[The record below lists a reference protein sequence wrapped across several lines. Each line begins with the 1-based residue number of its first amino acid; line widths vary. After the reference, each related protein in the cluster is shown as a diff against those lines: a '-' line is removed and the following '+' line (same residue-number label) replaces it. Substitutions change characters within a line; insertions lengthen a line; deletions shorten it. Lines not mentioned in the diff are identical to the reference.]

1 MQWSLSDLLNLPN
14 GHLEFQE
21 EMDFKPEDLVRFKR
35 IRNIT
40 KASVSGSGHY
50 EPSQNRLYL
59 NLNIQG
65 EMIVPCDITLE
76 DVVLPFSTK
85 EDVVYSLVEDSD
97 PDIYPSVN
105 GVVDTL
111 PTVLQL
117 IYLEIP
123 LKVVKEGIVDYPK
136 GENWE
141 VIKEEEYERS
151 KKEQP
156 DSRLEKLKDYI
167 PKD

>member
-14 GHLEFQE
+14 GHLEFTE
-21 EMDFKPEDLVRFKR
+21 EVTFKPEDLARYKR
-35 IRNIT
+35 IRSIT

-76 DVVLPFSTK
+76 DVSLPFSTK

-141 VIKEEEYERS
+141 VVKEEDYERS
-151 KKEQP
+151 RKEQP
-156 DSRLEKLKDYI
+156 DSRLEKFKDYI